1 MVAMFMRAFSVE
13 YHNEIQRLL
22 KKEAH
27 IGGMTTNGVYYT
39 TDYNTLSGSSLTS
52 VRNSVINAFINYVCI
67 RFKCSKD
74 EAYKNLGMY
83 GGDDGVTRG
92 VTGAEL
98 EKTFAMFGMLLKS
111 EMVQQHEPLPFLGR
125 IYLDVWTTPESIC
138 DVKRQLSKLHAVVS
152 PHFVPVEVA
161 INRKMQGFVATD
173 YNTPIIKEWIE
184 LVKRLYPNVS
194 QQDMQDYALSSNKDV
209 SYWSKFKSPFSPL
222 VSLDLANKVIAENL
236 GISVSELDDYKGAIN
251 AIEFVEEMTD
261 LHKKLPIEIK
271 CEITIVK
278 QGEIINGKMKDHQA
292 AVIENATV
300 EIKSIDSVI
309 HKTRH
314 IRPPIKNMFNEPPPR
329 EATFEEKKR
338 HEVLKTCNFIMRK
351 EPCPFGP
358 KCKFSH
364 PKTTKS
370 DWNRPQQQ
378 HKN

>member
-1 MVAMFMRAFSVE
+1 
-13 YHNEIQRLL
+13 
-22 KKEAH
+22 
-27 IGGMTTNGVYYT
+27 
-39 TDYNTLSGSSLTS
+39 
-52 VRNSVINAFINYVCI
+52 
-67 RFKCSKD
+67 
-74 EAYKNLGMY
+74 
-83 GGDDGVTRG
+83 
-92 VTGAEL
+92 
-98 EKTFAMFGMLLKS
+98 
-111 EMVQQHEPLPFLGR
+111 
-125 IYLDVWTTPESIC
+125 
-138 DVKRQLSKLHAVVS
+138 
-152 PHFVPVEVA
+152 
-161 INRKMQGFVATD
+161 
-173 YNTPIIKEWIE
+173 
-184 LVKRLYPNVS
+184 
-194 QQDMQDYALSSNKDV
+194 
-209 SYWSKFKSPFSPL
+209 
-222 VSLDLANKVIAENL
+222 LDLANKVIAENL